1 MALSILY
8 IHHQLCMLKSNLIK
22 LLSKLD
28 EPEFRKFGKFVESPY
43 FNNNLKLIDLFYIL
57 SEFYPDFES
66 LEMSKENIFRKL
78 YKKDS
83 IVMGTMHYL
92 ISELQSLLE
101 KFISIEKTD
110 PLEHELVF
118 LDQLGNFRLDK
129 YYDKK
134 NKEIK
139 KKLERTYDKKNL
151 LTFKF
156 SEINRFHKIERKEFL
171 TKKDSFKSEWT
182 DPVNELFRLFIRN
195 MIWNIELLSNIKQY
209 HNRHLNVPMYKEIMD
224 YIGKSGIFEKDIEM
238 KIAFFRI
245 KMLYES
251 EDEYF
256 YKLKDFINKKH
267 KEIPPDLLEVTL
279 TQMNNFATQK
289 MLNGEEFHEEQFE
302 IQNLYLKHVIKV
314 KNDFI
319 PVDVFFQIFAHS
331 VYLGKIEWSLDFVN
345 KFGKR
350 LEPKF
355 QNNALNYSL
364 AFIHYINKEYDKAL
378 KQLSS
383 IKNFSY
389 IHYKPSVKMLQ
400 MKVFYDLNLISE
412 AEDTAKAFLQFL
424 RNDKL
429 LNNEVRKTYSNFAGY
444 FLKLLNAGSGNS
456 SSNVSSLK
464 HSLLK
469 DKNFISGKLWLM
481 SKLNDLESLSV
492 RRKRNTAI

>member
-1 MALSILY
+1 
-8 IHHQLCMLKSNLIK
+8 MLKSNLIK

-28 EPEFRKFGKFVESPY
+28 KQDFRKFGKFVESPY
-43 FNNNLKLIDLFYIL
+43 FNNNLKLIELYNIL
-57 SEFYPDFES
+57 SEFYPDFVS
-66 LEMSKENIFRKL
+66 LELSKENIFRKL

-83 IVMGTMHYL
+83 VVIGTMHYL

-101 KFISIEKTD
+101 KFISIEKTV
-110 PLEHELVF
+110 PLEYELVF
-118 LDQLGNFRLDK
+118 LDQLGKFRLDK
-129 YYDKK
+129 YYDKI

-139 KKLERTYDKKNL
+139 KKLERTDDTKNL
-151 LTFKF
+151 LAFRL

-171 TKKDSFKSEWT
+171 TKKDTFKSEWM

-195 MIWNIELLSNIKQY
+195 MMWNIELLSNIKQY
-209 HNRHLNVPMYKEIMD
+209 YSRHLNVPMYEEIMD
-224 YIGKSGIFEKDIEM
+224 YIGKSGIIEKDIQL

-245 KMLYES
+245 KMLYGS
-251 EDEYF
+251 GDEYF
-256 YKLKDFINKKH
+256 FKLKDFINKKH

-279 TQMNNFATQK
+279 TQLNNFTTQK
-289 MLNGEEFHEEQFE
+289 MLDGEEFLEEQFE
-302 IQNLYLKHVIKV
+302 IQNLYLKYVLKG
-314 KNDFI
+314 KNDVI
-319 PVDVFFQIFAHS
+319 PVDAFFQIFAHS
-331 VYLGKIEWSLDFVN
+331 VYLNKIQWSLDFVN
-345 KFGKR
+345 KFGKK

-364 AFIHYINKEYDKAL
+364 AYIHYINKEYDKAL
-378 KQLSS
+378 KLLSS

-412 AEDTAKAFLQFL
+412 AEDTAKAFIQFL

-429 LNNEVRKTYSNFAGY
+429 LNNEVRKTYGNFARY

-456 SSNVSSLK
+456 SSKVNSLK

-469 DKNFISGKLWLM
+469 DKNFVSGKLWLM
-481 SKLNDLESLSV
+481 SKLNDLESV
-492 RRKRNTAI
+492 TVKRKSNTAI